1 MSDAADSV
9 RDSVRAAGKLA
20 RAGEPVEALGM
31 LRRIL
36 ATDSSPD
43 TLARAGR
50 VVQRVL
56 AGPGG
61 SGLPRPLSVALVGEV
76 TTDWIAAALAAEAW
90 RDGVL
95 LDVSQGG
102 FDNAAVAVMQGA
114 ATGRDAVVLLPWN
127 RRLLAPDDRDADA
140 RIADE
145 LAQWSALWP
154 IVSEAGARVV
164 QVGLDARVVH
174 PWSVAGGDAPL
185 EPAALL
191 GRVNTALREALP
203 SSEVFVDLA
212 TIAADLGRRSFYD
225 ARRWLWTKQPF
236 SEAGVAWLA
245 RNLWAALRASVQ
257 GPKKVLVLDLDDTLW
272 GGVVGERGGAG
283 VTLGDGPD
291 GEAYVAFQREV
302 ARLSAGGVVLAVA
315 TKNEPADAR
324 APFAEHP
331 AMVLELSDFAAF
343 EAGWGPKVDSL
354 RRIAA
359 TLRLSLDSFVF
370 FDDSPFERGHV
381 AMALPQVR
389 VVDVPTDPADYVAA
403 LAAECCFASLGT
415 TAEDRART
423 RGYVAEAHRTQ
434 AREGFGSTED
444 YLRSLQLR
452 GTVAPI
458 DARSLPRVAQL
469 VGKTNQFNL
478 TTRRHSAADIEA
490 MLARPGAI
498 GRTLTLSDRFGD
510 YGLIAAVLAVPEGDR
525 LRVDTLLMSC
535 RAIGRTAEDALWGS
549 VLEAAREAG
558 VASIVGEY
566 EPTPNNGLVADLW
579 SRWGLRPEG
588 ERWIGSVAELTAPE
602 TFVDL
607 GASAEDR

>member
-1 MSDAADSV
+1 
-9 RDSVRAAGKLA
+9 
-20 RAGEPVEALGM
+20 M
-31 LRRIL
+31 LRRVL
-36 ATDSSPD
+36 ATDTEPD

-50 VVQRVL
+50 VVQRVVED
-56 AGPGG
+56 AGEGDV
-61 SGLPRPLSVALVGEV
+61 GLPRAVGVALIGEV
-76 TTDWIAAALAAEAW
+76 TTDWIAAALCAEAW

-114 ATGRDAVVLLPWN
+114 AQGRDAVVLLPWN
-127 RRLLAPDDRDADA
+127 RRLLADDDRDGEA

-145 LAQWSALWP
+145 LTQWSALWP
-154 IVSEAGARVV
+154 MISEAGARVV
-164 QVGLDARVVH
+164 QVGLDAMVVA
-174 PWSVAGGDAPL
+174 PQSVAGSHTPL
-185 EPAALL
+185 EPALL
-191 GRVNTALREALP
+191 LAEANRALRRALP
-203 SSEVFVDLA
+203 ASEVFVDLA
-212 TIAADLGRRSFYD
+212 TVAADLGRRSFYD

-302 ARLSAGGVVLAVA
+302 ARLSRRGVVLAVA
-315 TKNEPADAR
+315 TKNEPDDAR

-331 AMVLELSDFAAF
+331 AMVLQLSDFAAF
-343 EAGWGPKVDSL
+343 EAGWWPKVESL
-354 RRIAA
+354 RRIASS
-359 TLRLSLDSFVF
+359 LRLSLDSFVF

-403 LAAECCFASLGT
+403 LAAERCFVSLGL

-423 RGYVAEAHRTQ
+423 QGYVAEAHRSQ
-434 AREGFGSTED
+434 AREAFGSTED

-452 GTVAPI
+452 GTIAPI
-458 DARSLPRVAQL
+458 DARTLPRVAQL

-478 TTRRHSAADIEA
+478 TTRRHGAAEIEA
-490 MLARPGAI
+490 MLEQPGAI
-498 GRTLTLSDRFGD
+498 GRTLTLADRFGE
-510 YGLIAAVLAVPEGDR
+510 YGLIAVVLAVPEGTR

-535 RAIGRTAEDALWGS
+535 RSIGRTAEDALWGS
-549 VLEAAREAG
+549 VLAAARQAGYEA
-558 VASIVGEY
+558 VIGEY
-566 EPTPNNGLVADLW
+566 VPTPKNALVADLW
-579 SRWGLRPEG
+579 GRWGLTAEG
-588 ERWIGSVAELTAPE
+588 ERWTGPVASLPIPQ
-602 TFVDL
+602 TFVAVEPLVPAGD
-607 GASAEDR
+607 G